1 MTATTKTNKIMT
13 EIFHHRAVLRRVLGG
28 AGAGLGAAGVTHGA
42 NMAPGT
48 TVLAGNMPAPIRF
61 PLTLPVISSA
71 LNLYTNI
78 CQVLE
83 AQHES
88 PAYLRNYRGDNITE
102 YFGHAGPV
110 MFILCL
116 KILKDFFR
124 EINTVG
130 YSCAGYSPTKI
141 NVIGTGIARGF
152 FNKSLNCTLCSSYC
166 PRLAGS
172 GLSGGRPITA
182 DGLDNFNTTGSPV
195 SPLGRPG
202 ERRPAHAIP
211 VHVLEADRLH
221 PDKGEERYYE
231 YVQRSER
238 TGAEFDR
245 IRCRPRP
252 FNVYLLRTHG
262 DWFVDTD
269 PEGYLETDA
278 TGGSVRVPAYV
289 LGPVLLSLVRSGS
302 ALGVRTESSASDAD
316 FYTDKPP

>member
-166 PRLAGS
+166 PRLAGG
-172 GLSGGRPITA
+172 GLPGGRLITA
-182 DGLDNFNTTGSPV
+182 DGLDNFNFNTPGSPV
-195 SPLGRPG
+195 SPLG
-202 ERRPAHAIP
+202 
-211 VHVLEADRLH
+211 
-221 PDKGEERYYE
+221 
-231 YVQRSER
+231 
-238 TGAEFDR
+238 
-245 IRCRPRP
+245 
-252 FNVYLLRTHG
+252 
-262 DWFVDTD
+262 
-269 PEGYLETDA
+269 
-278 TGGSVRVPAYV
+278 
-289 LGPVLLSLVRSGS
+289 LSLIHI
-302 ALGVRTESSASDAD
+302 
-316 FYTDKPP
+316 